1 MERQELANV
10 TSDRR
15 GPDESSAAEMSFGSW
30 EMKTWNGCVG
40 LRSIED
46 RSSKVGCG
54 RVINMAQRV
63 GVFSLQHG
71 VPDPGAPGVPNVT
84 VLVHWLG
91 QGHFYWGT
99 IQHLF

>member
-1 MERQELANV
+1 MERQELASV

-15 GPDESSAAEMSFGSW
+15 GPDESPVAEMSFSSW
-30 EMKTWNGCVG
+30 EMKTWNGCIG
-40 LRSIED
+40 LGGIED

-71 VPDPGAPGVPNVT
+71 VPATGAPGVPNIT

-99 IQHLF
+99 IQHLL